1 MYSVWVSWHDMFCIF
16 QSPNN
21 CRGPMSC
28 EFFRG
33 TLQMT
38 RGLCICSFLLCRWH
52 GSLRFFG
59 MSDYSHVICR
69 YYICIYTYMYTYMQI
84 CLYIHI
90 YIYMYICIYIYMC
103 VYIYIFAY
111 VFIYTY
117 VYICAYICIYI
128 CLCIYIYMY
137 IYVWIHVYMIY
148 VYICIYMYTGRP
160 KDRILYS

>member
-38 RGLCICSFLLCRWH
+38 RDLCICSFLLCRWH

-84 CLYIHI
+84 CIHIYIYTYMYTYMQICIYIHI
-90 YIYMYICIYIYMC
+90 YIYVCVFIFIYICIYIYANM
-103 VYIYIFAY
+103 VLLTHMYIYID
-111 VFIYTY
+111 
-117 VYICAYICIYI
+117 AYIYI
-128 CLCIYIYMY
+128 
-137 IYVWIHVYMIY
+137 
-148 VYICIYMYTGRP
+148 
-160 KDRILYS
+160 